1 MIYGIS
7 LIFSVLILSSL
18 SLYFFLREEIRWSL
32 IVILIL
38 GIGLRVYCSLD
49 GRLNDWDER
58 YHALVAKNMIEQPFK
73 PMLYKNPVLPYDYKN
88 WDSNHIWLHK
98 QPLSL
103 WLMSIS
109 ISLFGTNVLAVRLVS
124 IILSSLLILIIFG
137 LGSTLFNKK
146 VGLISAF
153 LFAINGFVLEIGSG
167 RASTDHVDL
176 AFLFFITLAIWLS
189 VIAAKRHSYLFA
201 FLVGI
206 TIGLA
211 ILSKWL
217 PALIVL
223 PIWFLLAKY
232 YRQTYTYILKTLLII
247 FGVALVISFPWQW
260 YILHTFPIEANY
272 EFAYNTRHFGEVL
285 GTDESH
291 FLYNIKHLRIKF
303 GEYLYF
309 PMLVL
314 CVFVIKKWQ
323 LNYNYKF
330 LMLWVWIFIPLIFF
344 SFVKTKMPAYILL
357 TLPALYLITAYVWYF
372 FNHRYYKNKYFNV
385 LYFILLFILPLRYS
399 FERVKPFDYRISKSY
414 DKQYDSKSIV
424 FNDPYNI
431 ETMFFTD
438 CYASYPYTPEQKI
451 IDSLSNVG
459 FKVIVK

>member
-1 MIYGIS
+1 MIYGVA
-7 LIFSVLILSSL
+7 LILSVLILSSIA
-18 SLYFFLREEIRWSL
+18 LYFFLKGQIRWSL
-32 IVILIL
+32 IVTLIL

-49 GRLNDWDER
+49 GRLHDWDER

-73 PMLYKNPVLPYDYKN
+73 PMLYKNPVLPFDYKN

-98 QPLSL
+98 QPVPL
-103 WLMSIS
+103 WLMSLS
-109 ISLFGTNVLAVRLVS
+109 IYLFGTNVLAVRLVS
-124 IILSSLLILIIFG
+124 IIFSSLLILVIFD
-137 LGSTLFNKK
+137 LGKELFNKK
-146 VGLISAF
+146 IGLISAF

-167 RASTDHVDL
+167 RASTDHVEL
-176 AFLFFITLAIWLS
+176 AFLFFTSIAIWFT
-189 VIAAKRHSYLFA
+189 VIGTKRQSYLFA

-206 TIGLA
+206 TTGLA

-223 PIWFLLAKY
+223 PIWFLLAMYCK
-232 YRQTYTYILKTLLII
+232 QTYTFIIKTLLII
-247 FGVALVISFPWQW
+247 CSITFFISFPWQW
-260 YILHTFPIEANY
+260 YILNTFPIEANY
-272 EFAYNTRHFGEVL
+272 EYAYNARHITEVL

-314 CVFVIKKWQ
+314 CIFIIKKWR
-323 LNYNYKF
+323 LPDNYKL
-330 LMLWVWIFIPLIFF
+330 LMFWVWIFIPLIFF
-344 SFVKTKMPAYILL
+344 SFVKTKMPGYILF

-372 FNHRYYKNKYFNV
+372 FNRKYYKN
-385 LYFILLFILPLRYS
+385 LYFKILSIILLFVLPLRYT
-399 FERVKPFDYRISKSY
+399 FERVKPFNYRISRSY
-414 DKQYDSKSIV
+414 DEKYDTKSIV

-438 CYASYPYTPEQKI
+438 CYASYPYAPEQKV
-451 IDSLSNVG
+451 IDSLNNAG